1 MQSALSL
8 TIALDAGHGG
18 WDNGAQD
25 AGRRE
30 KNDNLRL
37 ALKAKQELLARG
49 LGVVCTR
56 TDDSFVSLADRARLA
71 NEKDA
76 DLFISLHRG
85 AFPTPSK
92 EAVGI
97 AGYIYPTASLETSG
111 RAAQL
116 SLAAL
121 EEAGVQRVV
130 GISKG
135 NSPVLRRA
143 EMPAFILE
151 VGFLTNQEDNRL
163 FDQNLDSYARA
174 IAKGVADFFGL
185 SFEETAVPKG
195 APPPPIRAAREEN
208 AIFDMQQ
215 LLEARYGFG
224 LKATGRFDNST
235 RRALVV
241 ALQIELNG
249 AYEAKIPVNGE
260 KGPQTL
266 AAIRPI
272 IPGQKGGLCAL
283 LQVMLILNGYEPGE
297 VDGNFGRKTA
307 TALRFF
313 QRDHF
318 MSPDGVASAKTLL
331 ALIGG

>member
-18 WDNGAQD
+18 WDNGAGNG
-25 AGRRE
+25 GRRE
-30 KNDNLRL
+30 KDDNLRL
-37 ALKAKQELLARG
+37 ASSVKRELQARG

-56 TDDSFVSLADRARLA
+56 TDDSFVSLAERARIA

-92 EAVGI
+92 EAVGV

-116 SLAAL
+116 ALSAL

-130 GISKG
+130 GISRG

-143 EMPAFILE
+143 EMPAFLLE
-151 VGFLTNQEDNRL
+151 VGFLTDQEDNRL
-163 FDQNLDSYARA
+163 FDQNLGSYAQA

-185 SFEETAVPKG
+185 SFDQNATQNSAL
-195 APPPPIRAAREEN
+195 PPIRTAREEN
-208 AIFDMQQ
+208 AVFDMQQ

-224 LKATGRFDNST
+224 LKASGNFDSLT

-249 AYEAKIPVNGE
+249 TYEAGIPVNGE

-272 IPGQKGGLCAL
+272 IPGQQGGLCAL

-297 VDGNFGRKTA
+297 VDGDFGRKTA

-313 QRDHF
+313 QRDRF
-318 MSPDGVASAKTLL
+318 MTPDGVASTKTLL